1 MAFRGGWFCS
11 ILCFAGV
18 GLLHAQV
25 SVPEAPPSTA
35 KPHAFRDGHFGVRF
49 QVPEGWTLA
58 RKDGQVSTFHLDAR
72 SAPPKAMMRSV
83 ASIQF
88 NPYPYSTFSGAL
100 FYYSVEPHTTDAE
113 CSRQATGF
121 ASRAS
126 FDDGSSKDVQDI

>member
-49 QVPEGWTLA
+49 KVPEGWTLA
-58 RKDGQVSTFHLDAR
+58 RKDGEVSTFHLDAR
-72 SAPPKAMMRSV
+72 SASPKAQMRGVV
-83 ASIQF
+83 AIQF
-88 NPYPYSTFSGAL
+88 NPFPYSTFSGAML
-100 FYYSVEPHTTDAE
+100 YYSVAPHTSDAE
-113 CSRQATGF
+113 CERQATGVTR
-121 ASRAS
+121 SR
-126 FDDGSSKDVQDI
+126 DLQDI